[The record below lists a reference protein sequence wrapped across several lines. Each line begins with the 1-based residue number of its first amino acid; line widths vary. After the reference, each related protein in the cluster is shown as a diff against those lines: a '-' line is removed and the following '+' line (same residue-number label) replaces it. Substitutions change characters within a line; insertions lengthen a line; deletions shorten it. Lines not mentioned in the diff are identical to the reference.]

1 MGKWV
6 SALDKQ
12 KLRVTCPTGKVEFK
26 YFFSPGSDSKRFSQ
40 FQNDNFQ
47 NSDDVF
53 CRWLEYLLSRI
64 IVQLKAFFS
73 NASRNR
79 EEVNVKLDRIRQR
92 LSAIQSEQKEIMPK
106 LKQYSKRRT
115 DEAIQ
120 ELSQYLSTE
129 EVKTRFTS
137 WTLDE
142 VPEVDGSWEVTEFQI
157 MKVISGRLQAIIG
170 QWEEDHQ
177 VFADA
182 RKSVLK
188 HFQQRY
194 NRVEAQLQ
202 NLQSAFIVDNNEVQ
216 QTFLPQAVLTTRD
229 KVTIGVLSPIWIPLG
244 LIAAVIGAPV
254 VAIKAI
260 KENVEDRKKIKKYE
274 ADKCAFMAN
283 VAAKCLEEAKC
294 KPALEEFVKKQL
306 QEVKICLQQIQVRIP
321 QLIKADQML
330 CEQLIDEK
338 QKTVV
343 DCNLYKPNLEEFSK
357 LRGDL
362 AVFGFKEVLCNI
374 NRNELEWKED
384 ASHSLGKGSF
394 ACVYKGM
401 MNKRG
406 GSQPVALKVCNQELN
421 NHNAS
426 DVMAESEL
434 LR

>member
-1 MGKWV
+1 M
-6 SALDKQ
+6 
-12 KLRVTCPTGKVEFK
+12 
-26 YFFSPGSDSKRFSQ
+26 
-40 FQNDNFQ
+40 
-47 NSDDVF
+47 
-53 CRWLEYLLSRI
+53 
-64 IVQLKAFFS
+64 
-73 NASRNR
+73 
-79 EEVNVKLDRIRQR
+79 
-92 LSAIQSEQKEIMPK
+92 
-106 LKQYSKRRT
+106 
-115 DEAIQ
+115 
-120 ELSQYLSTE
+120 
-129 EVKTRFTS
+129 
-137 WTLDE
+137 
-142 VPEVDGSWEVTEFQI
+142 DGSWEVTEFQI

-202 NLQSAFIVDNNEVQ
+202 NLQSAFIVDNNGVQ
-216 QTFLPQAVLTTRD
+216 QTSLPQAVLTTRD

-321 QLIKADQML
+321 QLIKADRML

-338 QKTVV
+338 RKTVV
-343 DCNLYKPNLEEFSK
+343 DCNLYKPNLEEFSR

-384 ASHSLGKGSF
+384 ESHRLGNGSF

-406 GSQPVALKVCNQELN
+406 GSQPVALKVCHQELN
-421 NHNAS
+421 NDNAS
-426 DVMAESEL
+426 DVMAEVEL
-434 LR
+434 MR